1 MKIKDLKTRLL
12 TSIFLI
18 FLLYLS
24 FNYSYILIISLILIS
39 VISWIEFQGLISK
52 IFFQKKFKSR
62 FFKLTIQATSLLYL
76 TIFSVIVFSG
86 VSQNDFKMSMLFL
99 ICVCVLS
106 DIGGLLFGKFFKGK
120 KLTKISPNKTISGS
134 IGSFVLSLFLVP
146 IFHFLLEDKFDNP
159 GDLIILA
166 ILVSF
171 FCQLG
176 DLFISFI
183 KRKAKVK
190 DTGDLLPGHGGVLDR
205 IDGML
210 FAVPI
215 GIIIYEFLTVV
226 IWKKKLLYL
235 VQQGQLEKIL

>member
-1 MKIKDLKTRLL
+1 MKIKDLKARLL

-18 FLLYLS
+18 CLLFFS

-39 VISWIEFQGLISK
+39 IISWIEFKGLVSK
-52 IFFQKKFKSR
+52 IFIQNNFKSSLL
-62 FFKLTIQATSLLYL
+62 KITIQGISLLYL
-76 TIFSVIVFSG
+76 TLFSAVVFSG
-86 VSQNDFKMSMLFL
+86 IFQSNFKFNILLL
-99 ICVCVLS
+99 ISVCICS

-134 IGSFVLSLFLVP
+134 IGSFLLSLCLIPVFYFILHSKFNNPVVMFVLV
-146 IFHFLLEDKFDNP
+146 
-159 GDLIILA
+159 

-176 DLFISFI
+176 DLFISFL

-190 DTGDLLPGHGGVLDR
+190 NTGDLLPGHGGVLDR

-210 FAVPI
+210 FAVPL
-215 GIIIYEFLTVV
+215 GIVVWEFL
-226 IWKKKLLYL
+226 
-235 VQQGQLEKIL
+235 ILII

>member
-1 MKIKDLKTRLL
+1 MKIKDLKTRLF

-39 VISWIEFQGLISK
+39 LFSWIEFQSLISK
-52 IFFQKKFKSR
+52 IFKKKSFR
-62 FFKLTIQATSLLYL
+62 SSFFKLTIQAASLLYL
-76 TIFSVIVFSG
+76 TMFSSLVFSG
-86 VSQNDFKMSMLFL
+86 ILQNNFKMSVLFL
-99 ICVCVLS
+99 FCICVAS
-106 DIGGLLFGKFFKGK
+106 DAGGLLFGKFFKGK
-120 KLTKISPNKTISGS
+120 KLTKISPSKTISGS

-146 IFHFLLEDKFDNP
+146 IFYILLEDNFNDL

-176 DLFISFI
+176 DLFISFL

-190 DTGDLLPGHGGVLDR
+190 DTGRLLPGHGGVLDR
-205 IDGML
+205 FDGIF

-215 GIIIYEFLTVV
+215 GMMIYEFL
-226 IWKKKLLYL
+226 I
-235 VQQGQLEKIL
+235 IAI